1 MKFCSFLCPQ
11 ADNEKAQHAGCLA
24 ANGVFCRI
32 LLQVVEKGSPCPA
45 EGRQAVKRKKI
56 QKRFLPPTTTGQGSG
71 DLPPP

>member
-24 ANGVFCRI
+24 VNGVFCRI

-45 EGRQAVKRKKI
+45 EGRQSVKRKK
-56 QKRFLPPTTTGQGSG
+56 KAGS
-71 DLPPP
+71 P